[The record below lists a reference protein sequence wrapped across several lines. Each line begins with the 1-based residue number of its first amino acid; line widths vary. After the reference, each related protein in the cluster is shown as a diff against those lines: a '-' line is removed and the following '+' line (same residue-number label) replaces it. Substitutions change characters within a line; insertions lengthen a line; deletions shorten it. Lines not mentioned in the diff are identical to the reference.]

1 MKTLS
6 PPAKSSR
13 PGGQTLALLAF
24 VLPVLIGAMGLATDV
39 ANFYFNYVRVQT
51 GADASVLS
59 GVKYLPDQPGAAI
72 STATTYATSFN
83 SIAAAE
89 IVSTTTSYDASL
101 CPAPGSPP
109 PPPVPGCEL
118 TMTIQRIVP
127 YYFARL
133 VGVNSGTMSV
143 TASATAGV
151 PAASVNYGVVP
162 IGVQVGTPFPY
173 SDGAVA
179 ALPFL
184 PNPRPP
190 VAVGTWSSLA
200 LGGIAFTSNVPGGYP
215 AKVSINEPVAPD
227 RSVVAG
233 TASAAITKQ
242 IDAGQA
248 VDSTGTYSVH
258 TANDMRALTVALVN
272 WNDPKGCCSVSG
284 FAQLWIQSVTNGNI
298 TGHWIANGV
307 NGSPDT
313 TGTAPSDGTL
323 AIHLAN

>member
-179 ALPFL
+179 ALPFV
-184 PNPRPP
+184 PK
-190 VAVGTWSSLA
+190 SH
-200 LGGIAFTSNVPGGYP
+200 GGIHGCGRHLEQPCAGRYRVHLEPSGRISEPR
-215 AKVSINEPVAPD
+215 VSINEPVAPD
-227 RSVVAG
+227 KSVRCG
-233 TASAAITKQ
+233 NSASAAITKQ
-242 IDAGQA
+242 IDGRQA

-258 TANDMRALTVALVN
+258 TANDMRA
-272 WNDPKGCCSVSG
+272 
-284 FAQLWIQSVTNGNI
+284 
-298 TGHWIANGV
+298 
-307 NGSPDT
+307 
-313 TGTAPSDGTL
+313 
-323 AIHLAN
+323 

>member
-215 AKVSINEPVAPD
+215 AKVSIQRTRGARQIRRCGNRERRDYQAD
-227 RSVVAG
+227 RCRSGGGLDWYLFGAYGQRHAG
-233 TASAAITKQ
+233 F
-242 IDAGQA
+242 D
-248 VDSTGTYSVH
+248 
-258 TANDMRALTVALVN
+258 
-272 WNDPKGCCSVSG
+272 GCLGELERPERVL
-284 FAQLWIQSVTNGNI
+284 QR
-298 TGHWIANGV
+298 
-307 NGSPDT
+307 
-313 TGTAPSDGTL
+313 
-323 AIHLAN
+323 